1 MFEGVAASPGVAIG
15 RAFLF
20 HHEELDLPHYTVEKS
35 AVDDEIARFQSALKK
50 TRNELEEIKRKSGQ
64 RISEDHSRIFEAHLL
79 LLEDPMFVD
88 EVPIAIQRTRNNAE
102 FVVTVV
108 ANELINQ
115 LSQIDD
121 EYISGRTIDIHDVVK
136 RIIHNLMDKEKR
148 DLSSLTEEVVV
159 IAHDLSP
166 SDTALMNRD
175 YVLGFATDVGSRT
188 SHTSIMARALEV
200 PAVVG
205 LGNITSQVK
214 NADLVIVDGNHG
226 VLLVNPDEEA
236 IQSYILEQKEFREFE
251 SSLSVLRDL
260 PAVTRDNYYVE
271 LAGNI
276 EIPEEVNSVLEHGAN
291 GIGLYRTEYL
301 YIRKKELPSED
312 EQYESYK
319 DAVEKVAPAP
329 VVIRTLDLGGDKF
342 ASYLEFSDDVGSIM
356 GLRGIRLCIH
366 RQDIFMPHLR
376 AILRA
381 SAHGSLKI
389 MFPMISSIEEF
400 RLAKAVLEQAEID
413 LASENIPF
421 DPNLEVGVMI
431 EVPSVAMTA
440 DILAQEVDFF
450 SIGTNDLIQY
460 ALGVDRGNE
469 EIAYL
474 YQPLHPA
481 VLRFIRLAVEAAH
494 NANIPI
500 SMCGEMAGDP
510 IMIPIL
516 LGMGFDKL
524 SMSPG
529 VVPEVKKLIR
539 SLTMEEART
548 IACRAFSFSTA
559 WEVEN
564 YVYEEAMR
572 TFPEILKWTT
582 PRSRK
587 LSGL

>member
-1 MFEGVAASPGVAIG
+1 MLEGVAASPGIAIG
-15 RAFLF
+15 KAFLF
-20 HHEELDLPHYTVEKS
+20 HHEELDVPHYVVDES
-35 AVDDEIARFQSALKK
+35 AVESEIVRFQSALKK
-50 TRNELEEIKRKSGQ
+50 TRRELEKIQRKSEKEM
-64 RISEDHSRIFEAHLL
+64 SEDLSRIFQAHVL

-88 EVPIAIQRTRNNAE
+88 KVPIGIQQTKNNAE
-102 FVVTVV
+102 FVVTEVT
-108 ANELINQ
+108 NELMKQ
-115 LSQIDD
+115 LSRIDD

-136 RIIHNLMDKEKR
+136 RIIHNLLDKER
-148 DLSSLTEEVVV
+148 SSLSSLTEKVIV

-166 SDTALMNRD
+166 SDTALMNKD
-175 YVLGFATDVGSRT
+175 YVLGFATDVGSKT

-214 NADLVIVDGNHG
+214 AGDLVIIDGNHG
-226 VLLVNPDEEA
+226 IVFINPDESDL
-236 IQSYILEQKEFREFE
+236 QDSILQQKEFQEFE
-251 SSLSVLRDL
+251 ASLDVLRNL
-260 PAVTRDNYYVE
+260 PAVTLDKYHVD

-276 EIPEEVNSVLEHGAN
+276 EIPEEVSSVLEHGAN

-301 YIRKKELPSED
+301 YIRKKEMPSED

-381 SAHGSLKI
+381 SAHGNLKV
-389 MFPMISSIEEF
+389 MFPMVSSIEEF
-400 RLAKAVLEQAEID
+400 RLASAVLEQAKID
-413 LASENIPF
+413 LTREKIPF
-421 DPNLEVGVMI
+421 DSNLEVGVMI
-431 EVPSVAMTA
+431 EVPSVAVTA
-440 DILAQEVDFF
+440 DILAREVDFF

-481 VLRFIRLAVEAAH
+481 VLRLIRLAVEAAH
-494 NANIPI
+494 NAKIPI
-500 SMCGEMAGDP
+500 SICGEMAGDP
-510 IMIPIL
+510 VMIPIL
-516 LGMGFDKL
+516 LGMGFNKL

-539 SLTMEEART
+539 SLTIEAARA

-559 WEVEN
+559 WEIEN
-564 YVYEEAMR
+564 YVYEEAMKR
-572 TFPEILKWTT
+572 FPDILKWTT
-582 PRSRK
+582 PRSRSLK
-587 LSGL
+587 GL